1 MTGEELDMLLAVTAK
16 RFTARDRSPDAGD
29 VLRSLAQDLA
39 GFRSGSYQPA
49 PWWDAVS
56 KAPVKLDSLSQW
68 VLHQPGAA
76 DAVRRWAETAPTAEF
91 ADTEQ
96 LGLDKLAQIEVSLA
110 PTSTAPYGGP
120 HDAEAE
126 YAPVVVVGARVFA
139 CLLHQ
144 AGHPVSAA
152 FWWKFAAGAQ
162 DRTSAYCLYLLHLGS
177 RDLHQAQ
184 IWYEQALPR
193 LDTTEQSPAHLEN
206 FPQLLDSCAG
216 SRGLLTTRTRRP
228 GPDLRASLQRLIDAS
243 EREGCDEGIAAPP
256 DRELA
261 QTLAEF
267 AGNRNP

>member
-1 MTGEELDMLLAVTAK
+1 MTDEELDMLLAVTAR

-29 VLRSLAQDLA
+29 VLRSLTQDLA

-76 DAVRRWAETAPTAEF
+76 EAVRRWAETAPNTEF
-91 ADTEQ
+91 AGPEQ
-96 LGLDKLAQIEVSLA
+96 LDLDDLAQIEASLA
-110 PTSTAPYGGP
+110 SPAPTTLPGELEDA
-120 HDAEAE
+120 DAEH
-126 YAPVVVVGARVFA
+126 APVAVVGARVFA

-193 LDTTEQSPAHLEN
+193 LGAAEQSPAHLEN

-228 GPDLRASLQRLIDAS
+228 GPDLQASLQRLINVS
-243 EREGCDEGIAAPP
+243 ERAGYDQGIAARP

-261 QTLAEF
+261 QTLAEY
-267 AGNRNP
+267 AGNP